1 MTTWNRR
8 ELLAAGGMA
17 AGALL
22 GTGVWPRALGQQGAG
37 KKRPNVLFLAIDDLN
52 HWVGHLARNE
62 QTRTP
67 RIDALA
73 ARGVTFRRAYC
84 AAPVCN
90 PSRAALMSGLR
101 PHRSGVYE
109 NRNDWRRVIPM
120 DKPMTAA
127 FRRGGYSVLGCGKI
141 YHGGFER
148 REEWDDYMKGGGG
161 GDPRSKTPGGVGGIR
176 FARLD
181 CKDEDLHDYQIAD
194 WAIEQLGRKHDK
206 PFFLACGVHL
216 PHMPW
221 SVPGKWFDM
230 FPLESIKL
238 PPYLESDLD
247 DVPPAGVKMAKPDG
261 DHATMLKSGRW
272 KEAVQAYLAAIAYTD
287 MNVGRVIAALEA
299 SAYKDNTIICLWGDH
314 GWHLGEKR
322 HWRKFALWEEA
333 TRAPLVFAGPGL
345 AKGTCERT
353 VDFMSIYP
361 TLCELCG
368 LDVPAHVQDPS
379 IAALLRDPAGA
390 WDRPA
395 MTTYTFKNH
404 TVRSETHRYIRYAN
418 GDEELYDEQVDP
430 YEWKNLAGHAK
441 LAKVKADLATHLPK
455 SDAADIG
462 NDRTDKGKG
471 KKKGKQ
477 QAAMVDEDELLGYG
491 G

>member
-1 MTTWNRR
+1 MNKLSRR
-8 ELLAAGGMA
+8 EFVAAAGLAAGA
-17 AGALL
+17 VL
-22 GTGVWPRALGQQGAG
+22 GTGAWPRALGQQAAG
-37 KKRPNVLFLAIDDLN
+37 KKRPNVLFIAIDDLN

-67 RIDALA
+67 QMDALA
-73 ARGVTFRRAYC
+73 KRGVTFSRAYC

-90 PSRAALMSGLR
+90 ASRAALMSGLR
-101 PHRSGVYE
+101 PHQSGVYE
-109 NRNDWRRVIPM
+109 NRNDWRRVVPM

-141 YHGGFER
+141 YHGGFDR
-148 REEWDDYMKGGGG
+148 REEWDDYMVGHG
-161 GDPRSKTPGGVGGIR
+161 GDPRSRAEGGVGGIR

-181 CKDEDLHDYQIAD
+181 CRDDELNDYKIAD
-194 WAIEQLGRKHDK
+194 WAIGQLGRTHDK
-206 PFFLACGVHL
+206 PFFLACGLHL

-221 SVPGKWFDM
+221 SVPGTWFDK

-238 PPYLESDLD
+238 PPHIENDLA
-247 DVPPAGVKMAKPDG
+247 DVPPAGVKMARPEG

-287 MNVGRVIAALEA
+287 MNVGRVVAALEA
-299 SAYKDNTIICLWGDH
+299 SPHKDNTVVCLWGDH
-314 GWHLGEKR
+314 GWHLGEKE

-345 AKGTCERT
+345 AKGTCGRT
-353 VDFMSIYP
+353 VDFMSIYS

-368 LDVPAHVQDPS
+368 LDVPEHVQDPS
-379 IAALLRDPAGA
+379 IAPLLRETKGA
-390 WDRPA
+390 WDKPA
-395 MTTYTFKNH
+395 LTTYNFKNH

-418 GDEELYDEQVDP
+418 GDEELYDEQADP
-430 YEWKNLAGHAK
+430 YEWKNLAGETK
-441 LAKVKADLATHLPK
+441 LAKLMADLARHLPK

-462 NDRTDKGKG
+462 NDRPEKGKGKG
-471 KKKGKQ
+471 KKGK
-477 QAAMVDEDELLGYG
+477 QAAMMDEDELFAIDH
-491 G
+491 